1 MSLLR
6 PLLFSALAVAVPA
19 ASDAEGN
26 GRSASSRP
34 KPGWIRTA
42 SVHDPSVFRD
52 TNGKYYIV
60 GTHLASASSD
70 NLISW
75 SQTDTLRNSLSPETI
90 GKIRAWNKDENTRNW
105 FDYLW
110 APDIIY
116 NRRMRKYCIYLSANG
131 DDWKSNIV
139 LLISDKVTG
148 PFEYAGSVVYGG
160 FSPEDWE
167 QTDVPKVL
175 GAKTLPGRYVANGV
189 RNGKWGLAFPNCID
203 PCVFYDA
210 AGKLWMSYGSWSGGI
225 FLLALDGATGLR
237 DPKIKYPSNSHSD
250 PYFGTKIAGGSYA
263 SGEGSYIKRIG
274 GWYWLFM
281 SYGKLEA
288 RGGYN
293 VRVFRSRRP
302 DGPYLDKN
310 GNTPFYDTYR
320 MNFNEGTGVR
330 LFGAYKWGANRSGM
344 VAQGHNSAI
353 VDDDG
358 RAYIVY
364 HTRMDEGHEW
374 HYIRIHQLFLNR
386 DGWLLAAPFRTR
398 GERLD
403 PKGLPKES
411 VCGDWDLILHKMDV
425 DYARLGGARPERV
438 ALNADG
444 TISGARTGRWSLDAG
459 TPYITIAIDGVD
471 TFRGVALTVAVDETN
486 DKTPG
491 FTAIGDKTQ
500 LTLWGARDVGGKPS
514 QRTATWFSPG
524 MHKNLDGKEKHDG
537 QEHAF
542 HVRFPYLTLRTKM
555 RSATWTRRQSA

>member
-1 MSLLR
+1 M
-6 PLLFSALAVAVPA
+6 
-19 ASDAEGN
+19 
-26 GRSASSRP
+26 
-34 KPGWIRTA
+34 
-42 SVHDPSVFRD
+42 HDPSVFRD

-139 LLISDKVTG
+139 LLTSDKVTG

-160 FSPEDWE
+160 FTPEDWE

-210 AGKLWMSYGSWSGGI
+210 AGKLWMSYG
-225 FLLALDGATGLR
+225 
-237 DPKIKYPSNSHSD
+237 
-250 PYFGTKIAGGSYA
+250 
-263 SGEGSYIKRIG
+263 
-274 GWYWLFM
+274 
-281 SYGKLEA
+281 KLEA

-302 DGPYLDKN
+302 
-310 GNTPFYDTYR
+310 
-320 MNFNEGTGVR
+320 
-330 LFGAYKWGANRSGM
+330 
-344 VAQGHNSAI
+344 
-353 VDDDG
+353 
-358 RAYIVY
+358 
-364 HTRMDEGHEW
+364 
-374 HYIRIHQLFLNR
+374 
-386 DGWLLAAPFRTR
+386 
-398 GERLD
+398 
-403 PKGLPKES
+403 
-411 VCGDWDLILHKMDV
+411 
-425 DYARLGGARPERV
+425 
-438 ALNADG
+438 DG

-500 LTLWGARDVGGKPS
+500 LTLWGARD
-514 QRTATWFSPG
+514 
-524 MHKNLDGKEKHDG
+524 
-537 QEHAF
+537 
-542 HVRFPYLTLRTKM
+542 
-555 RSATWTRRQSA
+555 TRRCNAIRSQVKLTQ